1 MPHVPLRAVV
11 LRSIAF
17 ACALGLLTAA
27 PASAADRLGVDLGVV
42 GVDVSPG
49 GANVNIDAP
58 GVANADVNA
67 GGSGVRVGANVGG
80 NQLDVDV
87 PVPST
92 PTPPPVDPGGA
103 VGGAVGGAQDTVN
116 DVVSGTGLGS
126 GSNGGGGGGSDP
138 AASAATNNG
147 SGGGSNRSSGPAS
160 RSGRQTGSS
169 GSGGGDDGRGS
180 GSAGR
185 GGDRGGR
192 GDSGGSDGRG
202 SPDGGSGG
210 GADGGSGGK
219 VDATRTST
227 STGADTSGDDGS
239 GVTGTLSTVV
249 EVIPTP
255 IWILMFVLG
264 GLAALFFGRSTV
276 VGRRARRLGKQ
287 REELLKDVG
296 LLQQALLPE
305 IPEKLGELATSVA
318 YRPAN
323 GPAAGG
329 DFYDAFLLDGERVA
343 IIVGDVSGH
352 GRAALARTALMRYT
366 LRAYLDAGLEPR
378 RALKVAGKALDDD
391 LGGDFATVVLA
402 VHDPAHAT
410 LTYASAGHPPP
421 IVTGS
426 GPFEPVTT
434 LSSPPIGAGLP
445 TGQRQT
451 TLHLPGDAI
460 ACFFTDGLIE
470 AKHDGELVG
479 REKLCE
485 MLADLG
491 SHATA
496 AGVIDA
502 VAFYADATPDDMA
515 ACVLRPDATA
525 GADHVP
531 DRLEE
536 VELTALD
543 LAGDRVERFLAACGV
558 DPDQAAAAL
567 KTVEAGV
574 GEFGCALL
582 RVRVDK
588 AGARVEVESAAGLHD
603 PLGAPPAMD
612 DAPVSA

>member
-1 MPHVPLRAVV
+1 MLHVPLRAVA

-17 ACALGLLTAA
+17 ACAVGLSTAA
-27 PASAADRLGVDLGVV
+27 PASAADRLNVDVGVAQ
-42 GVDVSPG
+42 VDVSPG
-49 GANVNIDAP
+49 GANVNVNAP
-58 GVANADVNA
+58 GVGNADVNA
-67 GGSGVRVGANVGG
+67 GPSGVHVGADVGG
-80 NQLDVDV
+80 NQVGVDV
-87 PVPST
+87 PTPST
-92 PTPPPVDPGGA
+92 PVDPGGA

-116 DVVSGTGLGS
+116 DVV
-126 GSNGGGGGGSDP
+126 NGR
-138 AASAATNNG
+138 G
-147 SGGGSNRSSGPAS
+147 SGGSSGGSGPSTSPAGSSGGSSGGSGGSNSPSG

-180 GSAGR
+180 GSRARGSGVGR
-185 GGDRGGR
+185 GGDDSGSGSTRGGSN
-192 GDSGGSDGRG
+192 GSSTDAGGE
-202 SPDGGSGG
+202 P
-210 GADGGSGGK
+210 
-219 VDATRTST
+219 VDATRVSS
-227 STGADTSGDDGS
+227 STGPDTSGDDKDSSS

-255 IWILMFVLG
+255 IWILLFVLG
-264 GLAALFFGRSTV
+264 GLAAIFFGRSTV
-276 VGRRARRLGKQ
+276 VARRAKRLTAQ

-305 IPEKLGELATSVA
+305 IPEKLGDLATSVA
-318 YRPAN
+318 YRPAD

-378 RALKVAGKALDDD
+378 RALKVAGRALDDD

-445 TGQRQT
+445 TGHRQT

-470 AKHDGELVG
+470 AKHGGDLVG
-479 REKLCE
+479 REQLSD
-485 MLADLG
+485 MLVDLG
-491 SHATA
+491 PHATA

-502 VAFYADATPDDMA
+502 VAFYADETPDDMA
-515 ACVLRPDATA
+515 ACVLRPYATA
-525 GADHVP
+525 AVDHVP

-558 DPDQAAAAL
+558 EPDEAAAAL

-588 AGARVEVESAAGLHD
+588 AGARCEVESAAGLHD